1 MLVELAC
8 EKCQRITVP
17 GQYICLE
24 RGQRLKA
31 GHRANIRAKMR
42 EDRSKHANRIAD
54 KHGGAIT
61 ALTSEHILYHTEEGD
76 SSGRGKRGMQSFDA
90 ESIATAKKHKQ
101 RALKKEEGGTY
112 FTSIIDRFTHRL
124 LENGVDRER
133 AVQLDYICATQSCR
147 PLLAAA
153 IRSLVAWV
161 RCPR

>member
-1 MLVELAC
+1 M
-8 EKCQRITVP
+8 P
-17 GQYICLE
+17 GQ

-42 EDRSKHANRIAD
+42 EDRSKHANRIVD
-54 KHGGAIT
+54 KLGVAIT

-124 LENGVDRER
+124 LEREWT
-133 AVQLDYICATQSCR
+133 VSELCSSVVCATQSCR
-147 PLLAAA
+147 PLLAAGLGPFH
-153 IRSLVAWV
+153 IRS
-161 RCPR
+161 